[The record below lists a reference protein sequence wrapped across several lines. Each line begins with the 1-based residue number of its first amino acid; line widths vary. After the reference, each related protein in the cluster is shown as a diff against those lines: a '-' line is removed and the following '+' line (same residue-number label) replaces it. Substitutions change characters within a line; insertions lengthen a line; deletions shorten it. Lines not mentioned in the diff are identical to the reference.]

1 VAEKDIKSNVKKS
14 SFSYANRKLME
25 IKSMLVNDAL
35 ISMLLYGLQQES
47 RYNHPTNK
55 WLKNCFCLVQIIQ
68 ANSRLQTQ
76 SSVVMTVI

>member
-1 VAEKDIKSNVKKS
+1 
-14 SFSYANRKLME
+14 
-25 IKSMLVNDAL
+25 MLVNDAL

-55 WLKNCFCLVQIIQ
+55 WLKNCFCLVQIIK